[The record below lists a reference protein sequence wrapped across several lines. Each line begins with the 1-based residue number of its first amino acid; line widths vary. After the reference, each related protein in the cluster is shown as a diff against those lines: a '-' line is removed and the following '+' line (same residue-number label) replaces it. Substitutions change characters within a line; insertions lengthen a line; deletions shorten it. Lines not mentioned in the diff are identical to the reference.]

1 VVEKDFRVK
10 NERLQEWNSIKQ
22 AVETRVNINFRA
34 NGQVKFRM
42 RPWSIWWFDIG
53 ENIGTET
60 SSHFSQEKMS
70 SLRPCVVV
78 STNNFHTASYNKKI
92 MIMPLTSKKEK
103 TKVKHFH
110 YELKADNYKAYL
122 DKKSHI
128 KYSGLIKDS
137 LVICNDIKTID
148 TKRIIEPI
156 YDELN
161 KDDIDNI
168 KIFVSKYF
176 GV

>member
-1 VVEKDFRVK
+1 MIEKDFRVK
-10 NERLQEWNSIKQ
+10 NERLEEWNNIKKNIE
-22 AVETRVNINFRA
+22 VRVNINYKA
-34 NGQVKFRM
+34 DGQVKFRM
-42 RPWSIWWFDIG
+42 KPWSIWWFDVG

-60 SSHFSQEKMS
+60 SSHFSKEKMS
-70 SLRPCVVV
+70 SQRPCIII
-78 STNNFHTASYNKKI
+78 STNNFHSASYNKKV

-103 TKVKHFH
+103 TKIKHFH
-110 YELKADNYKAYL
+110 YELEADNYKAYI

-128 KYSGLIKDS
+128 KYSGLLKNS

-156 YDELN
+156 YGELS
-161 KDDIDNI
+161 KGDIEKI
-168 KIFVSKYF
+168 KTFVSKYF